1 MTKFTP
7 FNVRWQ
13 FSNSEAK
20 LSNEIIPCRHGWCLH
35 SWNTYPEKSLERF
48 TDSWLHL
55 GTLVLWIGGSAFS
68 LHFKRY
74 NQLDLIGIAGP
85 YSLYPQYHMQWQFGI
100 WLYLLYVFSWTYIS
114 KCCYHFWWYL
124 LWIHEYPY
132 RSLPMINFHK
142 KTEINCDEEHIK
154 QCITSSSS
162 PRRLYKAMEKYMPSK
177 DFIREEQE
185 MLPGGDIRIK
195 GNAWLRKAWSKS
207 GGNRVPREA
216 EFRRLVGFLMTQH
229 NLCSLAQNKMS

>member
-100 WLYLLYVFSWTYIS
+100 WLYLLYVFFHEHIYQSVAIIFDDIYYEYMNIPIDPYQWLIS
-114 KCCYHFWWYL
+114 KKNW
-124 LWIHEYPY
+124 
-132 RSLPMINFHK
+132 N
-142 KTEINCDEEHIK
+142 
-154 QCITSSSS
+154 Q
-162 PRRLYKAMEKYMPSK
+162 
-177 DFIREEQE
+177 
-185 MLPGGDIRIK
+185 
-195 GNAWLRKAWSKS
+195 LRW
-207 GGNRVPREA
+207 R
-216 EFRRLVGFLMTQH
+216 TY
-229 NLCSLAQNKMS
+229 